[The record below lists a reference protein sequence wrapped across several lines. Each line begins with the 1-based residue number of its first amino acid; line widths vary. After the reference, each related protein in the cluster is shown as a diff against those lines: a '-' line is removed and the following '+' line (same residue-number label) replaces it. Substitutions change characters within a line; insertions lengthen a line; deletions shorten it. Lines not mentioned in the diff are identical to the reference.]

1 MLKEFPSKKPPI
13 ESNLGS
19 LTLQATHR
27 VELWAVMLYYFNIKK
42 KKIAS
47 LLNFFSCLCNVN
59 PCSFIS
65 NCNWK
70 PTVQIRKILL
80 WLWFEDN
87 NKTWFLAF
95 VQPVLKNRLYDFA
108 LIYREHVV
116 GFLVLAKTKSYNL
129 KFSLSFFQL
138 FYCRL

>member
-1 MLKEFPSKKPPI
+1 MCIPVLLFLIAI
-13 ESNLGS
+13 ESQPFRLEKFWYS
-19 LTLQATHR
+19 
-27 VELWAVMLYYFNIKK
+27 YY
-42 KKIAS
+42 S
-47 LLNFFSCLCNVN
+47 D
-59 PCSFIS
+59 
-65 NCNWK
+65 
-70 PTVQIRKILL
+70 
-80 WLWFEDN
+80 EDN

-116 GFLVLAKTKSYNL
+116 GVFVLAKTKSYNL